1 MTRSVGNYLLNTQT
15 TKHLGFKCGSNFH
28 FLIKVDST
36 FAIGVAKG
44 CGWQHIGVYIN
55 LGAFYLVGLPV
66 GAALGFVAHLRGKGL
81 WIGIVAGSVV
91 QSTLLSLA
99 TTFTNWKKQV
109 LD

>member
-1 MTRSVGNYLLNTQT
+1 MRFKFSFLN
-15 TKHLGFKCGSNFH
+15 KGGFYVCNR
-28 FLIKVDST
+28 
-36 FAIGVAKG
+36 VAKG

-66 GAALGFVAHLRGKGL
+66 GAVLGFVAHLRGKGL

>member
-1 MTRSVGNYLLNTQT
+1 MRFKFSFLN
-15 TKHLGFKCGSNFH
+15 KGGFYVCNR
-28 FLIKVDST
+28 
-36 FAIGVAKG
+36 G
-44 CGWQHIGVYIN
+44 CERVWMAAYRVYIN

-66 GAALGFVAHLRGKGL
+66 GAVLGFVAHLRGKGL